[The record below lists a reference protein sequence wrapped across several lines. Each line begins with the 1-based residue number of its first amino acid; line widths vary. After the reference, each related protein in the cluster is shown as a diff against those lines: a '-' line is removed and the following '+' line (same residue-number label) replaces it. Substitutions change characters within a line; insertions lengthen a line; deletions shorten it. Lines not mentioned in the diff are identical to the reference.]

1 MKRLFY
7 PPPCREFIVV
17 IALLLL
23 GNQLVLGEGS
33 KDFWDYPGFRLFYLI
48 APTPAVNETNYQ
60 QTKVYASSGEFIN
73 VGSSHVGIVGGFI
86 SVYRP
91 DGSLH
96 SRFDGSNGLA
106 IINNNIEELA
116 GPTGGGNTNGQGYN
130 PGVVQVQAGEAG
142 VWTVILDY
150 PPENENA
157 SVFPNIL
164 NGTAWTR
171 AADQPTNGRV
181 SLAWDITVT
190 QSAAGNNGGTAVE
203 GRVYSNEYRSMVSGN
218 GNTTS
223 PTFFILTRSGYL
235 YQVDFDQADP
245 FGFPIYSNSRGIVDS
260 DQMATYS
267 SWNFGNFTRSGDP
280 SSWQEGMNYLYDP
293 QAEDSGLLWNNKVF
307 FNSPDPNM
315 PAQAT
320 VTDIRLD
327 QGTQNTHST
336 WLFSQVPALNEGQNP
351 FGFSGNVPAGGICD
365 PNLTM
370 EEGEGG
376 SFVFSSQV
384 PGLAQLRL
392 DLNNNG
398 SFDDPVDRFI
408 EAEAVLGGTNDIFWD
423 GLDGQGNVIGANPN
437 FQFNYEL
444 KVRGGEV
451 HILMEDVENNL
462 GGVTISRLN
471 GVNSPDDNFFYDHS
485 NVGGPVSGGGTA
497 GNARPGNAPYT
508 YSGNAGNMVLL
519 DSWAFVEASNFGTGI
534 LNIQVIG
541 DCTPAP
547 TPVLDNDGDGIPD
560 DVDLDDDND
569 GISDIEELAVALNNG
584 DTDGDGVPDIFDLDS
599 DNDGI
604 LDLIEAGHTQLDVNG
619 DGVIDG
625 SNFGNNGLHN
635 SLETSDTFDAV
646 LNYTPVDTDGDG
658 VRDHIDLDSDNDGI
672 LDVRENNGSD
682 PDNDGIIGN
691 GTPTV
696 NVNGIVVSDANGNTI
711 VYNILVDTDRDGT
724 GDFRDLDS
732 DDDGLFDVAEAGLP
746 DGSPTVSVD
755 GILGVGTPPVD
766 INGVPSATDSN
777 GNTVTS
783 ISNPPDT
790 FGNGNSDFQEINPA
804 PPVDPV
810 DPVDPV
816 VDCNDPAN
824 IPAFGPLSGDG
835 TFCAGQ
841 SAAPAVS
848 GITNGISGGSTFTWT
863 GPNGFTQSGSL
874 DNINSVYQIQLPG
887 LTTAESGNYT
897 LTVTTDLGCSAS
909 VTIPVSVQPAP
920 QAPTLTG
927 PTNGLGGCAG
937 STVRLNASGGGTT
950 YQWIRDGVVFATTA
964 EPFLDVSD
972 SGTYSV
978 SVTQNGC
985 PSPSSNAVAIS
996 FSTPPAVG
1004 IGGPS
1009 GDVCGGGLIQFT
1021 ATNLGAG
1028 TVYTW
1033 YRNGQAIATTNEPLF
1048 SIPNA
1053 TTADNAEY
1061 TVSASQNGCAGGQS
1075 AATTLAI
1082 GQGGASVGIGGT
1094 SGQVCSGE
1102 DVTITAT
1109 DLGAGTT
1116 YEWFRDGV
1124 LIQRTTEPSLQ
1135 LGGATDELSGGYTV
1149 VAVKD
1154 GCTGTPSSVLSI
1166 DVSSTSQIPSN
1177 LIIDNPVLCEGDTF
1191 IIRANEAIGNVTYR
1205 WFLDGTDFAVTNRP
1219 FTTVQGVTLA
1229 NTGSYSVEVTLEGC
1243 ASVLSSAV
1251 DVTVIPAVTTSLTA
1265 DQTNFCSGETVMLN
1279 AQANETG
1286 LSFDWLVDGVAFA
1299 ATSDPFISV
1308 SGDNLVNGG
1317 TYTVRPRNSQCSNS
1331 VSNGIVLSVTEAPNG
1346 GTITPNNT
1354 SLCSGETLS
1363 LSASDLGAGTNY
1375 EWFRDGVSLG
1385 STPDP
1390 AFNIGATAGTYTMI
1404 PTRNGC
1410 EGTASNAVTI
1420 SVGDAGETPSLT
1432 TDNPNICVGDNLV
1445 LNASGVGG
1453 TPNYEW
1459 FRDGESLGA
1468 TSDPFFSVSN
1478 AMAGEY
1484 TVVVSGGEC
1493 GGGSSNAV
1501 TITVSETPPAGEI
1514 TPANNSLCEGE
1525 TLSISSTDLGAG
1537 VSYNWYQGDQ
1547 LISTTDTPLFE
1558 VGAIPSSSGT
1568 YTMIPSIGDCQGPS
1582 SNAVQISVG
1591 EASTAPSLSASN
1603 PNLCAGD
1610 ALTLNASG
1618 VGGDAAYEWFR
1629 DGESVGTSD
1638 QPTFTVDAPVAGNY
1652 TVAATGGDCGGGT
1665 SEALTVTVSDAPTTG
1680 AVSTPNASVCEGDAV
1695 SLTTADAGVGA
1706 VYNWFLNGELVAT
1719 TDTPTFEVA
1728 ASATTIGTYTVNTAI
1743 GSCEGMPSEGLAVAI
1758 AEPGAAPTIALNDG
1772 TGGAT
1777 LCPGDGVT
1785 LTAMN
1790 AGGATGFEWF
1800 RDGESI
1806 GTSMDGSFV
1815 VDNPLGGNYTVATTG
1830 GCGGGTSEP
1839 VSLAIN
1845 ELPDVTSN
1853 ILPIPN
1859 LDCGVSST
1867 SIEANLPAGV
1877 EGRWSSSDPNVV
1889 FSNPNSAITTVSGL
1903 GTSSNVTWTLSDP
1916 TCGVDVSTSSSTIS
1930 VNAVSSVTDI
1940 PDVITPNNDGFNDA
1954 LRIPDADCVNVGL
1967 KVFNRWGDLVYEV
1980 DRYNNNDAWEGTHDG
1995 DPLPPGPYY
2004 YLLTEAGSDEKRSG
2018 CVSIYR

>member
-7 PPPCREFIVV
+7 PPPVREFIVV

-48 APTPAVNETNYQ
+48 APTPAVDETNYQ
-60 QTKVYASSGEFIN
+60 QTKVYASAGEFIN

-86 SVYRP
+86 EVYRP

-96 SRFDGSNGLA
+96 SRFDGSDGSA
-106 IINNNIEELA
+106 IINNDIEELA
-116 GPTGGGNTNGQGYN
+116 GPTGGGSTNGTGYI
-130 PGVVQVQAGEAG
+130 PGIVQVQAGETG
-142 VWTVILDY
+142 IWTVILDY

-157 SVFPNIL
+157 TQFPNIL

-181 SLAWDITVT
+181 SLAWDITVS
-190 QSAAGNNGGTAVE
+190 QSAAGNNGGTVIE

-223 PTFFILTRSGYL
+223 PTFFVLTRSGFL
-235 YQVDFDQADP
+235 YQIDFDQADP

-260 DQMATYS
+260 DQMATFS
-267 SWNFGNFTRSGDP
+267 SWDFANFTRSGDP
-280 SSWQEGMNYLYDP
+280 SSWETGMNYLYDP
-293 QAEDSGLLWNNKVF
+293 QAEDAGLLWNNKVF
-307 FNSPDPNM
+307 FNTPDSNM
-315 PAQAT
+315 PGQAT
-320 VTDIRLD
+320 VSDIRLNE
-327 QGTQNTHST
+327 GTLNTHTT
-336 WLFSQVPALNEGQNP
+336 WLLAEVPMANEGQNP
-351 FGFSGNVPAGGICD
+351 FGFSGNVPQGGVCEA
-365 PNLTM
+365 NLTM

-376 SFVFSSQV
+376 NFVFSSQI

-408 EAEAVLGGTNDIFWD
+408 ESEAVLGGSNDIFWD
-423 GLDGQGNVIGANPN
+423 GLDGLGNVIAANPN
-437 FQFNYEL
+437 FQFNYDL
-444 KVRGGEV
+444 RVRGGEV

-462 GGVTISRLN
+462 GGVVINRLN
-471 GVNSPDDNFFYDHS
+471 GLNSPDDNFFYDHS
-485 NVGGPVSGGGTA
+485 NVGGPVSGGGT
-497 GNARPGNAPYT
+497 PGNALPDNDPYT
-508 YSGNAGNMVLL
+508 YSGNAGNMILL
-519 DSWAFVEASNFGTGI
+519 DSWAFVEASNFGSGT

-541 DCTPAP
+541 DCSSAPAP
-547 TPVLDNDGDGIPD
+547 IMDNDGDGIPD

-604 LDLIEAGHTQLDVNG
+604 LDLVEAGHTQLDLNR

-625 SNFGNNGLHN
+625 NNFGENGLHN
-635 SLETSDTFDAV
+635 SLETSDAFDAV

-672 LDVRENNGSD
+672 LDVRENNGPD
-682 PDNDGIIGN
+682 PDNDGRIGN
-691 GTPTV
+691 GIPIV
-696 NVNGIVVSDANGNTI
+696 NAVGIVITDGSGVTVIYNPLVNT
-711 VYNILVDTDRDGT
+711 DGT
-724 GDFRDLDS
+724 GQPDFRDLDS

-755 GILGVGTPPVD
+755 GILGIGTPPVN

-783 ISNPPDT
+783 ISNPPNT
-790 FGNGNSDFQEINPA
+790 FGNVNPDFQEINPA
-804 PPVDPV
+804 PPPV
-810 DPVDPV
+810 NPPVAPV
-816 VDCNDPAN
+816 VDCTDPAN

-848 GITNGISGGSTFTWT
+848 GITNGITGGSTFEWT
-863 GPNGFTQSGSL
+863 GPNGFSQSGSL

-897 LTVTTDLGCSAS
+897 LTVTTDDGCSAS
-909 VTIPVSVQPAP
+909 VTIPVSVQPSP

-927 PTNGLGGCAG
+927 PANGLGGCAG
-937 STVRLNASGGGTT
+937 STVRLNASGGGTS
-950 YQWIRDGVVFATTA
+950 YQWIRDGAVFATTSD
-964 EPFLDVSD
+964 PFLDVSD
-972 SGTYSV
+972 SGTYFV

-985 PSPSSNAVAIS
+985 PSPSSNAVAIT

-1009 GDVCGGGLIQFT
+1009 GDLCGGGLIQFT

-1028 TVYTW
+1028 AVYTW
-1033 YRNGQAIATTNEPLF
+1033 FRNGQAIATTDEPLF
-1048 SIPNA
+1048 SLPNA
-1053 TTADNAEY
+1053 TSADNAEY
-1061 TVSASQNGCAGGQS
+1061 TVSAAVNGCSGGQS

-1082 GQGGASVGIGGT
+1082 GQGGGASVGIGGT

-1102 DVTITAT
+1102 DVTLTAT
-1109 DLGAGTT
+1109 DLGPGTT

-1124 LIQRTTEPSLQ
+1124 LIQRTTEPTLS
-1135 LGGATDELSGGYTV
+1135 LGGATDALSGGYTV
-1149 VAVKD
+1149 VASMD
-1154 GCTGTPSSVLSI
+1154 GCPGAPSSVLSI
-1166 DVSSTSQIPSN
+1166 DVSSTAQIPSN

-1205 WFLDGTDFAVTNRP
+1205 WFLDGVDFAVTNRP

-1229 NTGSYSVEVTLEGC
+1229 NTGSYSVEVTLQGC

-1251 DVTVIPAVTTSLTA
+1251 DVTVIPTVATSLTA
-1265 DQTNFCSGETVMLN
+1265 DQTNLCSGETVMFN
-1279 AQANETG
+1279 VQASEPG

-1299 ATSDPFISV
+1299 ATSDPFITV
-1308 SGDNLVNGG
+1308 SGDNLVDGG
-1317 TYTVRPRNSQCSNS
+1317 TYTVRPRNSQCDNS
-1331 VSNGIVLSVTEAPNG
+1331 SSNGIVLSVTAAPNG
-1346 GTITPNNT
+1346 GTITSNGT
-1354 SLCSGETLS
+1354 DLCSDETLT
-1363 LSASDLGAGTNY
+1363 LSATDLGAGTNY

-1385 STPDP
+1385 ATSDP
-1390 AFNIGATAGTYTMI
+1390 FFNVGASAGTYTMI

-1410 EGTASNAVTI
+1410 VGTSSNAI
-1420 SVGDAGETPSLT
+1420 SITVGETGETPSLT
-1432 TDNPNICVGDNLV
+1432 TDNPNICAGDNLV

-1459 FRDGESLGA
+1459 FRDGESIGA
-1468 TSDPFFSVSN
+1468 TSDPFFSLPN
-1478 AMAGEY
+1478 ATAGVY
-1484 TVVVSGGEC
+1484 TVAVSGGDC
-1493 GGGSSNAV
+1493 GGGTSNA
-1501 TITVSETPPAGEI
+1501 ITVSVLETPSAGEI
-1514 TPANNSLCEGE
+1514 TPANSSLCEGE

-1537 VSYNWYQGDQ
+1537 VSYNWFQGDQ
-1547 LISTTDTPLFE
+1547 LISTTDVPLYE
-1558 VGAIPSSSGT
+1558 VGAIPSAAGT
-1568 YTMIPSIGDCQGPS
+1568 YTMVPSIGTCQGPS
-1582 SNAVQISVG
+1582 SNAIQISVG
-1591 EASTAPSLSASN
+1591 EASAAPSLTAN
-1603 PNLCAGD
+1603 NTTLCGGE

-1629 DGESVGTSD
+1629 DGESIGTSD
-1638 QPTFTVDAPVAGNY
+1638 QPTLTVDAPVAGSY

-1665 SEALTVTVSDAPTTG
+1665 SEALAITVSAAPTTG
-1680 AVSTPNASVCEGDAV
+1680 AVEIPSASVCAGDAL
-1695 SLTTADAGVGA
+1695 SITTADAGEGA
-1706 VYNWFLNGELVAT
+1706 TYSWFLNGELVAT
-1719 TDTPTFEVA
+1719 TDVPSYEVA
-1728 ASATTIGTYTVNTAI
+1728 ASEATVGTYTVNTAI
-1743 GSCEGMPSEGLAVAI
+1743 GSCEGMPSAGVNVSI
-1758 AEPGAAPTIALNDG
+1758 AEPGAVPTISLNGSTD
-1772 TGGAT
+1772 GAT

-1785 LTAMN
+1785 LTSSDVA
-1790 AGGATGFEWF
+1790 GATGYEWF
-1800 RDGESI
+1800 LDGVSI
-1806 GTSMDGSFV
+1806 GTSDGSSFDV
-1815 VDNPLGGNYTVATTG
+1815 ANPGTGNYTVVATG
-1830 GCGGGTSEP
+1830 GCSGDVSAP
-1839 VSLAIN
+1839 VALALN
-1845 ELPDVTSN
+1845 ELPDVTST
-1853 ILPIPN
+1853 ISPIPG

-1867 SIEANLPAGV
+1867 NVDANLPAGV
-1877 EGRWSSSDPNVV
+1877 EGRWSSSDGNVV
-1889 FSNPNSAITTVSGL
+1889 FSNPNSPSTMVSGL
-1903 GTSSNVTWTLSDP
+1903 GTSSTVTWTLSDP
-1916 TCGVDVSTSSSTIS
+1916 TCGVDLSSSSSTIT

-1940 PDVITPNNDGFNDA
+1940 PDVITPNSDGFNDA

-1967 KVFNRWGDLVYEV
+1967 KVFNRWGDLVFET

-2004 YLLTEAGSDEKRSG
+2004 YLLTESGSDEKRSG
-2018 CVSIYR
+2018 CISIYR